1 MKKAR
6 LRLLHEN
13 AAQVDAISLLKD
25 KGFDLPIHDSSAKKA
40 RILTREPTD
49 DAIANLYGV
58 PVSVL
63 HGPAVG
69 EEDDD
74 AELVPSSPVSVA
86 SSVGGGGVQNIA
98 TNTVKAKK
106 TYFDEGE
113 GWPHASKTCPY
124 LCQNMHLL
132 DESTSVSA

>member
-1 MKKAR
+1 MKAR
-6 LRLLHEN
+6 LRLLMKT
-13 AAQVDAISLLKD
+13 QLKLMPSLLKD
-25 KGFDLPIHDSSAKKA
+25 KDLDLPIHDSNAKKA
-40 RILTREPTD
+40 RILAREPTD
-49 DAIANLYGV
+49 DAIANMYGV
-58 PVSVL
+58 PVAVL

-69 EEDDD
+69 EEEDDD

-86 SSVGGGGVQNIA
+86 SSVGGEEAQAIA

>member
-1 MKKAR
+1 MKAR
-6 LRLLHEN
+6 LRLLMKT
-13 AAQVDAISLLKD
+13 QLKLMPSLLKD
-25 KGFDLPIHDSSAKKA
+25 KDLDLPIHDSSAKKA
-40 RILTREPTD
+40 RILIREPTD
-49 DAIANLYGV
+49 DAIANMYGV
-58 PVSVL
+58 PVAVL
-63 HGPAVG
+63 HGPVAG
-69 EEDDD
+69 EEEDDD

-86 SSVGGGGVQNIA
+86 SSVGGEEAQAIA